1 MKSLTTRPVNG
12 DSGPR
17 GHSAGVTAQESL
29 SPALCP
35 PPKERQACPSLGYR
49 QTGVGRGMR
58 GPPAPITA
66 CLLGLPGTQASPD
79 TWQGP
84 RAPPRLHQGW
94 GGVGSALQ
102 LWALH
107 PSNAPGPGD
116 TPALTMRK
124 LRPREAAGPPGH
136 VPAPRGLGPDGW
148 APEPGLASRRL
159 APRQWLR
166 GRGEE
171 GRAAGA
177 QRAGPLIPSLQSAG
191 RGHGTASPPTI
202 KNHVR
207 REAEPAAFHQASAER
222 HAPRGAAGE
231 AWEPGRHPHTRQW
244 ADARGSLGT
253 AHVSR
258 PRGRRGLRDTAG
270 GARTAGWR
278 SGSPPPPQALGHPE
292 PPEVD
297 GTPPCPST
305 PPAPCNATSPVG
317 TLRT

>member
-1 MKSLTTRPVNG
+1 MGTAGHVDTGLVSPHRNPSAPPSARRPKKGRRARPLATGRPGWAGGCVG
-12 DSGPR
+12 RRPPSRPAFSGSQGR
-17 GHSAGVTAQESL
+17 
-29 SPALCP
+29 SPAP
-35 PPKERQACPSLGYR
+35 
-49 QTGVGRGMR
+49 TRG
-58 GPPAPITA
+58 
-66 CLLGLPGTQASPD
+66 
-79 TWQGP
+79 
-84 RAPPRLHQGW
+84 RAPVPLRGCTRAGGAGW
-94 GGVGSALQ
+94 AGSALQ

-107 PSNAPGPGD
+107 PSDTPGPGD

-202 KNHVR
+202 KNHVTR
-207 REAEPAAFHQASAER
+207 GAEPAAFHQASAER

-231 AWEPGRHPHTRQW
+231 AREPGRYPHTRQR

-258 PRGRRGLRDTAG
+258 PRGRRGLRDTAR
-270 GARTAGWR
+270 GARTAGWH

>member
-1 MKSLTTRPVNG
+1 
-12 DSGPR
+12 
-17 GHSAGVTAQESL
+17 
-29 SPALCP
+29 
-35 PPKERQACPSLGYR
+35 
-49 QTGVGRGMR
+49 MR

-207 REAEPAAFHQASAER
+207 RERSRQPSTRRLLSVTLPEAQPVRPGSPAATPTHASGLTPEVPWGR
-222 HAPRGAAGE
+222 HTSPAPEGGE
-231 AWEPGRHPHTRQW
+231 ASGTQLAGRGPLAGARAPLPRPRLWDTRSPLRW
-244 ADARGSLGT
+244 T
-253 AHVSR
+253 AHLPVPQH
-258 PRGRRGLRDTAG
+258 PRLPVMPPHL
-270 GARTAGWR
+270 
-278 SGSPPPPQALGHPE
+278 SG
-292 PPEVD
+292 
-297 GTPPCPST
+297 PCVPNVAF
-305 PPAPCNATSPVG
+305 PDP
-317 TLRT
+317 